1 MITYNDFLSKLNI
14 PSEEEFND
22 IIRNLPPFDN
32 LDEDFEYDPRWD
44 NLPEQLFCFGVLSPF
59 PSCWVDELDFENKT
73 VIVQDIRNIEE
84 LNKINDLLISS
95 GWTLSNYEED
105 KAFFVEDMIEIEKQQ
120 LLSKIKDTS
129 IEQLREFAKNV
140 N

>member
-22 IIRNLPPFDN
+22 IIRSLPPFDN

-44 NLPEQLFCFGVLSPF
+44 NLPEQLFYFGVLSPF
-59 PSCWVDELDFENKT
+59 PSCWVDKLDFENKT

-84 LNKINDLLISS
+84 LNKINNLLTSS

-105 KAFFVEDMIEIEKQQ
+105 KEFFEEEK
-120 LLSKIKDTS
+120 LEL
-129 IEQLREFAKNV
+129 
-140 N
+140 